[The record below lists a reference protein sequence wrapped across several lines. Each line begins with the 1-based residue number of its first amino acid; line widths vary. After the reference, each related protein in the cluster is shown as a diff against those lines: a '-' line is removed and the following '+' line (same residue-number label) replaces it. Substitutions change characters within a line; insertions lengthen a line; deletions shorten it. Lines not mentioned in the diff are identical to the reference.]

1 MATILYNAETAKTL
15 SNILPQG
22 YIVDGVSQEVFPP
35 VYELEVITTA
45 RPEILDTQKISN
57 EWVVDLEAK
66 QYVLTWY
73 VEDKTEEELINSLNA
88 EAEVIEQQLKD
99 EELIKL
105 IELKIEEVRT
115 LAATLTDEEAI
126 DYRTKFKP
134 YKVPMTLK
142 VGDRF
147 YYPLNDKLYKV
158 IGPEGTEH
166 ITQLD
171 WKPTTAVSLYVE
183 VTPPGV
189 IADWKQPL
197 GAHDAYQTGDKVKHN
212 EFTWESTV
220 DNNTW
225 EPGVYGWVTI

>member
-1 MATILYNAETAKTL
+1 MITILFNTETNKPI
-15 SNILPQG
+15 SNYLNGG
-22 YIVDGVSQEVFPP
+22 YTVDGNPQAVSAPIM
-35 VYELEVITTA
+35 ELEVLTTA
-45 RPEILDTQKISN
+45 KPEILDTQKISS
-57 EWVVDLEAK
+57 EWVADLEAK

-73 VEDKTEEELINSLNA
+73 VTNKTDEEIIEELNQQA
-88 EAEVIEQQLKD
+88 EQVEEQVKD
-99 EELIKL
+99 EEYQKL
-105 IELKIEEVRT
+105 IDTKVEELRT
-115 LAATLTDEEAI
+115 SISTLTDGEAL
-126 DYRTKFKP
+126 DYRTKYKP

-147 YYPLNDKLYKV
+147 YYPLNDKLYRV

-189 IADWKQPL
+189 IADWVQPL
-197 GAHDAYQTGDKVKHN
+197 GAHDAYQTGDKVNHN
-212 EFTWESTV
+212 GSTWESTV

-225 EPGVYGWVTI
+225 EPGVYGWVIV